1 MVGFL
6 FRRFRKSKNENEVV
20 DPYQRQL
27 NGFQTPRQD
36 RRATLS
42 STFSISQIE
51 DEVRENLK
59 SFQSCIEGI
68 EETSLKLGELRKMLR
83 SGEISENVHKLISDE
98 LGEQLSISLE
108 EMFKL
113 REALELAQVKVKL
126 ELAGEK
132 TAAGESERTASLEAK
147 SRGTYVADLREQKM
161 ARALTHLSVYYPSV
175 YRWEEIVSKIG
186 AAFSSMTIGEEAS
199 IIEQYLSLIN
209 ERVSPRSG
217 SEKVE
222 RGKALCR
229 QRLNSISEKWASIRR
244 EKIEQLLNMEMNSS
258 RTKDEIEEL
267 ELRFAVGELDQRSY
281 EHKMN
286 SLQVRLREVETEI
299 SDIRNTM
306 NEVDTRIFRCSEL
319 LREDS

>member
-132 TAAGESERTASLEAK
+132 TAAGESERTASLGAK

-161 ARALTHLSVYYPSV
+161 ARALTHSSVYYPSV

-209 ERVSPRSG
+209 KRISRRSG